1 MNIADFL
8 NKEGQKRGFSFEV
21 LPPLK
26 GNGTAALFRTI
37 DSLKEFDPRF
47 INITT
52 HHSEYVYKELENG
65 LLTRQRVRRRPGTIA
80 IAGAIQN
87 KYDIPVIPHIICS
100 GASKEDI
107 EYELLDLQFFGI
119 SNVPVL
125 RGDKA
130 KEDRQF
136 TPTLNGYAHA
146 HDLLKQIRKFNE

>member
-8 NKEGQKRGFSFEV
+8 HQQGDKRGFSFEV

-65 LLTRQRVRRRPGTIA
+65 LLTRQRVRRRPGTVA

-100 GASKEDI
+100 GASKW
-107 EYELLDLQFFGI
+107 
-119 SNVPVL
+119 
-125 RGDKA
+125 K
-130 KEDRQF
+130 
-136 TPTLNGYAHA
+136 
-146 HDLLKQIRKFNE
+146 

>member
-52 HHSEYVYKELENG
+52 HHSEYVYKELVSVCVDVLVPSPLQEPYR
-65 LLTRQRVRRRPGTIA
+65 TSTIF
-80 IAGAIQN
+80 
-87 KYDIPVIPHIICS
+87 
-100 GASKEDI
+100 
-107 EYELLDLQFFGI
+107 L
-119 SNVPVL
+119 
-125 RGDKA
+125 
-130 KEDRQF
+130 
-136 TPTLNGYAHA
+136 
-146 HDLLKQIRKFNE
+146 